1 MSTTKFLSIVL
12 LCAASAT
19 AQPKITGGPVNA
31 ASYIGPGRPNSSI
44 AQGSMFIV
52 FGQNMGPANLVQIN
66 SLPVPATLGGTSIR
80 VTVGGTTVNALMIYS
95 SGGQVAAVLPSNAA
109 TGDGTLTLTFNNQ
122 TSAPAP
128 IRVIPSSFGMFTRN
142 SGGSGPAIVQ
152 NFISQTQQPT
162 NGLIAAAQPGQTVI
176 LWGTGL
182 GPVAGNEA
190 AAPLPGDLGVPV
202 DVYVGNQPAIIAY
215 RGRSGCCVGIDQIV
229 FTVPPGV
236 EGCYIPVA
244 VRAGGVTGNIGTM
257 SIKSASN
264 VCSDP
269 MGFSPADLAK
279 VQSNSPITVADI
291 ALTRAQ
297 ASLNF
302 PGLGTGSGTFEYAE
316 SEFKNYRALDLLAAN
331 RGGVGGFSLPANTPL
346 PTVGCTISQFG
357 YKNLF
362 QSIIPSGG
370 GDGTANRELD
380 AGVSIN
386 ITGAAGTQKLPRNGT
401 VNSFEYYPS
410 GILGGSFTG
419 TLPGLPTAGPLFFNP
434 GSFTID
440 DGSGGADIGA
450 FKANVTVPASTLT
463 WTNQDSFTNV
473 PRSQDLQLTW
483 SGGSAN
489 VAVFGSSADPNTNAL
504 TAFTCVAPAGAS
516 QMTVPS
522 WVLGALPASGLSS
535 EGARVGYLSIA
546 TVLSQPVRFQA
557 SGVDAGF
564 INWAQS
570 ISKNVVYQ

>member
-12 LCAASAT
+12 LCAASAA

-44 AQGSMFIV
+44 AQGSMFVV
-52 FGQNMGPANLVQIN
+52 FGQNMGPANLVQVN

-80 VTVGGTTVNALMIYS
+80 VTVGGTTFNALMIYS
-95 SGGQVAAVLPSNAA
+95 SGGQVAAVLPSNTA
-109 TGDGTLTLTFNNQ
+109 TGDGTLTVTFNNQ
-122 TSAPAP
+122 TSAPVP
-128 IRVIPSSFGMFTRN
+128 IRVVPSSFGMFTRN
-142 SGGSGPAIVQ
+142 SAGSGPAIVQ

-162 NGLIAAAQPGQTVI
+162 NGLIEAAQPGQTAI

-190 AAPLPGDLGVPV
+190 GAPLPGDLGIPV
-202 DVYVGNQPAIIAY
+202 DVYVGNQPATIAY

-244 VRAGGVTGNIGTM
+244 VRVGGVTGNIGTM
-257 SIKSASN
+257 SISSAGKI
-264 VCSDP
+264 CSDAL
-269 MGFSPADLAK
+269 GFSPADLAK

-297 ASLNF
+297 ISLNS
-302 PGLGTGSGTFEYAE
+302 PGLGTASGAFEDAE
-316 SEFKNYRALDLLAAN
+316 GAFKNYRAVDLLAAN
-331 RGGVGGFSLPANTPL
+331 RGGVGGFALSGNAPL
-346 PTVGCTISQFG
+346 PSVGCTITQFR
-357 YKNLF
+357 YRNLF
-362 QSIIPSGG
+362 ASIIPSAGL

-380 AGVSIN
+380 AGVAIN
-386 ITGAAGTQKLPRNGT
+386 ITGAAGTQKLPRQD
-401 VNSFEYYPS
+401 SSPFFEYYPS
-410 GILGGSFTG
+410 GILAGSFTG
-419 TLPGLPTAGPLFFNP
+419 TLPNLPTAGPLFLNP
-434 GSFTID
+434 GSFTI

-450 FKANVTVPASTLT
+450 FKANVTVPAYTLA

-473 PRSQDLQLTW
+473 PRSQDLQITW
-483 SGGSAN
+483 SGGTAN
-489 VAVFGSSADPNTNAL
+489 VAVFGSSADPSTNAL

-522 WVLGALPASGLSS
+522 WVLGALPTSGLSP
-535 EGARVGYLSIA
+535 EGAMVGFLSIG

-564 INWAQS
+564 INWAQT